1 MTLAR
6 VKEWKIPV
14 DVDMIQRLFDE
25 NGLSIRGIDRCEGLD
40 LSRRTVQRGLKD
52 GEMSMSTVIKLG
64 RFLDATPNV
73 FTRI

>member
-1 MTLAR
+1 LSRPKT
-6 VKEWKIPV
+6 WKIPV
-14 DVDMIQRLFDE
+14 DVDVIQRLFDE
-25 NGLSIRGIDRCEGLD
+25 NRLSIRGIDRCEELG

-64 RFLDATPNV
+64 RFLGTTPDV